1 MLFRKNTYLLLFLLA
16 TAFSARLQ
24 AQDRFIHNLSS
35 LPHFANASYFGFKD
49 PAKIGVVSEFVNA
62 QANNVSQ
69 HQYAYATTFFEDYDF
84 QLGLEY
90 MNTKLDN
97 SGYNHSNAR
106 LSYIYKLQLE
116 NNWYFYPGVTAGFSG
131 YNFDYGNLIF
141 SDQIDILSGQVNTQT
156 SDPIVATD
164 NMGYIDFG
172 ASFMAHNDYNM
183 SLGLSIRHLNQPKIS
198 SELSERVINLN
209 MLISAQFGY
218 EINLNRYQQGR
229 LPNYSYL
236 YLFQN
241 FSKQGPNTRLDLYQ
255 ELTMANLVLGINEH
269 VSGLNGANLFQV
281 GFSAGMKLDA
291 LDIGFNYS
299 IPMGNSQFATP
310 NAFEIFVNFDLS
322 PYRVRNRKDF
332 SRFY

>member
-1 MLFRKNTYLLLFLLA
+1 MSSHLRTYLFFSLLA
-16 TAFSARLQ
+16 FGCSIRSL

-35 LPHFANASYFGFKD
+35 LPHAVNASYFGFKD
-49 PAKIGVVSEFVNA
+49 PTKIGIVSEFVSA
-62 QANNVSQ
+62 QSNNVSQ
-69 HQYAYATTFFEDYDF
+69 HQYAYATTFFEDYNF

-97 SGYNHSNAR
+97 SGYNHANTR

-116 NNWYFYPGVTAGFSG
+116 NNWYFYPGVSAGFSS

-209 MLISAQFGY
+209 MLIGAQFGY

-255 ELTMANLVLGINEH
+255 EITMANLVLGVNQH
-269 VSGLNGANLFQV
+269 VSGLNGVNLFQL
-281 GFSAGMKLDA
+281 GISAGIQLES
-291 LDIGFNYS
+291 LDIGFNYTL
-299 IPMGNSQFATP
+299 PVGTSQFATP
-310 NAFEIFVNFDLS
+310 NAFEIFINFDLS
-322 PYRVRNRKDF
+322 PYKVRNRKDF

>member
-1 MLFRKNTYLLLFLLA
+1 MRLRAITYIFLWFTALLLSSR
-16 TAFSARLQ
+16 TQ

-35 LPHFANASYFGFKD
+35 LPHFVNASYFGFKD
-49 PAKIGVVSEFVNA
+49 PSKIGVVSEFVSA

-69 HQYAYATTFFEDYDF
+69 HQYAFGTTYFEDYDF

-90 MNTKLDN
+90 MSTKLDN
-97 SGYNHSNAR
+97 SGYRQSGAQ

-116 NNWYFYPGVTAGFSG
+116 NNWYFYPGVSAGFSSF
-131 YNFDYGNLIF
+131 NFDYGNLVF

-183 SLGLSIRHLNQPKIS
+183 SFGASVRHLNQPKIS
-198 SELSERVINLN
+198 SELAERVINMS

-241 FSKQGPNTRLDLYQ
+241 LSKQGPNTRLDLYQ
-255 ELTMANLVLGINEH
+255 ELTLANLVLGVNEH
-269 VSGLNGANLFQV
+269 ISGLNGANLFQL
-281 GFSAGMKLDA
+281 GLSAGIKLEA
-291 LDIGFNYS
+291 LDLGFNYS
-299 IPMGNSQFATP
+299 LPVGQSQFATP
-310 NAFEIFVNFDLS
+310 NAFEIFISFDLS
-322 PYRVRNRKDF
+322 PYRIRNRKDF